1 MAKKKTG
8 SSPQALENVEQ
19 TLTRTEQY
27 LEDNYKTLLT
37 GLVII
42 ASIVGI
48 VWLGTIYLKKR
59 SSEAHS
65 QMFQAERYF
74 ELDSAALALN
84 GDGNYLGFLDIT
96 KSYKMTKAANLAKYY
111 SGICYLKLGEYE
123 NAIDMLT
130 GFSKKDKVLG
140 ATATGAIGDAWVEL
154 GDMTKGAKFYTE
166 AADFGAN
173 AFLTPIFLMKAGQVY
188 EAEKNYV
195 KALEMYNRI
204 LDDYPASTEGTTI
217 EKHIARVNLLN
228 K

>member
-1 MAKKKTG
+1 MAKKKSGT
-8 SSPQALENVEQ
+8 SPQALENVEQ

-37 GLVII
+37 WLVIL
-42 ASIVGI
+42 ASIVG
-48 VWLGTIYLKKR
+48 VFWLGSIYLKKR
-59 SSEAHS
+59 SSEAQS

-74 ELDSAALALN
+74 ELDSTTLALN
-84 GDGNYLGFLDIT
+84 GDGNYLGFLDIA

-123 NAIDMLT
+123 NAIDMLNS
-130 GFSKKDKVLG
+130 FSKKDKVLG

-154 GDMTKGAKFYTE
+154 GDMKKGVTFYTE
-166 AADFGAN
+166 AAEYAEN

-188 EAEKNYV
+188 ESEKDFT

-204 LDDYPASTEGTTI
+204 LEQYPTSTEGTTI
-217 EKHIARVNLLN
+217 EKHIARVTLLN

>member
-8 SSPQALENVEQ
+8 SSPQALENVEH
-19 TLTRTEQY
+19 TLTKREQY

-37 GLVII
+37 ALVIV

-48 VWLGTIYLKKR
+48 IWLGTIYLKKR
-59 SSEAHS
+59 SSEAQS

-74 ELDSAALALN
+74 EQDSAALALN
-84 GDGNYLGFLDIT
+84 GDGNYLGFLDIA

-123 NAIDMLT
+123 NAIEMLN

-154 GDMTKGAKFYTE
+154 GDKLKGAKYYTE
-166 AADFGAN
+166 AADLGAN

-188 EAEKNYV
+188 ESEKDYV

-204 LDDYPASTEGTTI
+204 LDEYPTSTEGTTI

>member
-1 MAKKKTG
+1 MAKKKSGT
-8 SSPQALENVEQ
+8 SPQALENVEQ

-37 GLVII
+37 WLVII
-42 ASIVGI
+42 ASIVG
-48 VWLGTIYLKKR
+48 VLWLGSIYLKKR

-74 ELDSAALALN
+74 ELDSASLALN
-84 GDGNYLGFLDIT
+84 GDGNYLGFLDIAKT
-96 KSYKMTKAANLAKYY
+96 YKMTKAANLAKYY

-123 NAIDMLT
+123 NAIDMLN

-154 GDMTKGAKFYTE
+154 GDMKKGATFYTE
-166 AADFGAN
+166 AADLAEN

-188 EAEKNYV
+188 ESEKDYN

-204 LDDYPASTEGTTI
+204 LEQYPASTEGTTI